1 MNSEQAQRK
10 QKQCSVNGEKRLK
23 ITIKEEN
30 RQSSSI
36 KVSENGRYFVDSG
49 GKPVFWLG
57 TTQWQI
63 FREHPLAEAEL
74 ILEKTKKNGFSFVQA
89 MLLGVGDGT
98 KPNVFGETPW
108 KNGDPA
114 TPNEAFFEHVDS
126 VVQSAYKKGLVFVA
140 GIYHQT
146 MGNRVNAKNAR
157 TWAHWVAERYRDAPN
172 LIWSMYPRA
181 EPEYTP
187 LMRELAAGLQQG
199 DGGFHL
205 ITVHPDPSPTSS
217 STYLHGEGW
226 LAFNSMQPW
235 RYIELMYSMIAH
247 DYGLKPVK
255 PAVMAEG
262 AYEEGTEYGF
272 DVTPLWVRRQAYY
285 SYLAGAHHS
294 YGHND
299 SWRMLPT
306 WKEALDAP
314 GARQMGILKKVFFD
328 LEEWWNFVPDQTILV
343 SGGQTDGRLLNLAA
357 RHKDGKW
364 VIAYFADKASFKVD
378 IGKVTAGN
386 KAEAFWIDPRNGES
400 TPTGSFSTKGIK
412 SFSTPDGWEDSLFVL
427 KAKE

>member
-1 MNSEQAQRK
+1 MR
-10 QKQCSVNGEKRLK
+10 
-23 ITIKEEN
+23 T
-30 RQSSSI
+30 SSI
-36 KVSENGRYFVDSG
+36 RVSANGRYFIVSG

-63 FREHPLAEAEL
+63 FREHPLVEAEL
-74 ILEKTKKNGFSFVQA
+74 ILEKSKGNGFSFVQA

-98 KPNVFGETPW
+98 QPNVYGKTPW
-108 KNGDPA
+108 KNDDPA
-114 TPNEAFFEHVDS
+114 KPNEAYFECVDA
-126 VVQSAYKKGLVFVA
+126 VVQAARRKGLVLVA

-157 TWAHWVAERYRDAPN
+157 TWARWIAKRYRDATN

-187 LMRELAAGLQQG
+187 LLRELAIGLQQG
-199 DGGFHL
+199 DGGVHL

-217 STYLHGEGW
+217 STYLHNEGW

-235 RYIELMYSMIAH
+235 GQVELMYSMIAH

-255 PAVMAEG
+255 PVVMAEG
-262 AYEEGTEYGF
+262 AYEGGTEYGF

-299 SWRMLPT
+299 SWRLFPT

-314 GARQMGILKKVFFD
+314 GARQMGILKDVFLG
-328 LEEWWNFVPDQTILV
+328 LEEWWNLIPDQAILA
-343 SGGQTDGRLLNLAA
+343 SGGRTEGRSLNLAA
-357 RHKDGKW
+357 RHCDGKW
-364 VIAYFADKASFKVD
+364 VIAYFADRTSFEVNM
-378 IGKVTAGN
+378 GMVTAG
-386 KAEAFWIDPRNGES
+386 KRAEALWIDPRNGES
-400 TPTGSFSTKGIK
+400 TPAGRFTTKGIK
-412 SFSTPDGWEDSLFVL
+412 SFSTPAGWEDSLFLL